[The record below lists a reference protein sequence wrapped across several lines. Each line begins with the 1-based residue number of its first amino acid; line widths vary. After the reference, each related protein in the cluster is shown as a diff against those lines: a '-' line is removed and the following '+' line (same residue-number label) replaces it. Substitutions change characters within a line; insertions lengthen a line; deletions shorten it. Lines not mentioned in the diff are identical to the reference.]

1 MQNTFSQ
8 SGNDSKWFLKQFIFQ
23 NSYVALE
30 TPSRPPPLHGK
41 CHLKFPFWFFDYL
54 PYLEQFIFLP
64 KPWCSIYGENYHWSI
79 FESFWKESMI
89 NQLSNLINRTRSAA
103 KISQFFLYLLAPH
116 KTPCFQKYWQIV
128 GIKAKLF
135 LLIAKEVSPWRRA
148 R

>member
-1 MQNTFSQ
+1 M
-8 SGNDSKWFLKQFIFQ
+8 SGNFAIKGGGVSAP
-23 NSYVALE
+23 N
-30 TPSRPPPLHGK
+30 GK

-128 GIKAKLF
+128 GIKAQLF
-135 LLIAKEVSPWRRA
+135 SADRQGGLPMAEG
-148 R
+148 